1 MTLYRVSPT
10 SPIAQAL
17 ARAAEMGKEVT
28 VLVELQAR
36 FDEEANIHWARALAE
51 VDAHVVYGPRGLQD
65 PLQGLSHSSGRKA
78 TGSAGTATSRRATT
92 TSARPACTPTSGSSR
107 AGRPSARI

>member
-51 VDAHVVYGPRGLQD
+51 VGAHVVYGLVGYKTHCKACLIVRQEGDGIRRYCHLDDGQLQRPHGRRVHGPRAL
-65 PLQGLSHSSGRKA
+65 HRA
-78 TGSAGTATSRRATT
+78 GSR
-92 TSARPACTPTSGSSR
+92 SART
-107 AGRPSARI
+107 